1 MNKSQ
6 FNKHVREILVKHM
19 ENSNEM
25 EADHVINIFLES
37 VVSALQENDEIS
49 LVGFGRFYKTNV
61 KTRQGRNPKTG
72 EMMTIP
78 AYVQPRFTAG
88 KNLKDSCNIKKKV
101 KTSKK

>member
-1 MNKSQ
+1 MNKAQ
-6 FNKHVREILVKHM
+6 FNKHMRKILVKNM

-49 LVGFGRFYKTNV
+49 LVGFGRFYKTKV
-61 KTRQGRNPKTG
+61 KTRKGRNPKTG
-72 EMMTIP
+72 EIITIP
-78 AYVQPRFTAG
+78 AHVRPKFTAG
-88 KNLKDSCNIKKKV
+88 KNLKDSCNIKKKE